1 MFSGE
6 TVNSSGLIVVGLI
19 LVLHVLDLT
28 TIDERLVADV
38 KTETKYVSLLFINQQ
53 LIGNEIYEH
62 ILGVFNKRMPN
73 F

>member
-19 LVLHVLDLT
+19 LILHVLDLT
-28 TIDERLVADV
+28 TIDERLVANV
-38 KTETKYVSLLFINQQ
+38 KTETKYVCLLFINQQ

-62 ILGVFNKRMPN
+62 IIC
-73 F
+73 